1 MYGPDLRGPW
11 IYACPGTVTRAK
23 PRPGQRGTEDK
34 SALGSHENE
43 LWDLQDALDGSGE
56 AGRRHGERMLDI
68 RPETTFFWVILRPC
82 NNYHKAYAWQ
92 WVEIYQKYL
101 EGRNAADQYCNELT
115 KLLLYPREQLYVL
128 WRVCHNHACGLLMFP
143 HRRNRGS
150 LDPHSSV
157 WPLLPVTSRQ
167 FGLNCMRCTE
177 ETSVHRL
184 GRTGQDR
191 AGGSTY
197 AATESILGEDLA
209 VQLLW
214 GHPCSVNKPDG
225 LTGSPGQSVVDL
237 YFSLCW
243 DLRTIV

>member
-82 NNYHKAYAWQ
+82 TNYHKAYAWQ

-128 WRVCHNHACGLLMFP
+128 WSVCHNHACGLLMFP
-143 HRRNRGS
+143 HRRNRESRWTLTRVSGHASQS
-150 LDPHSSV
+150 LPGNSALIAWGV
-157 WPLLPVTSRQ
+157 QKRQ
-167 FGLNCMRCTE
+167 AYTDWGGQ
-177 ETSVHRL
+177 
-184 GRTGQDR
+184 GRTEQGAPPMQLQR
-191 AGGSTY
+191 AHWVKTW
-197 AATESILGEDLA
+197 
-209 VQLLW
+209 Q
-214 GHPCSVNKPDG
+214 CSFFGDTHA
-225 LTGSPGQSVVDL
+225 L
-237 YFSLCW
+237 
-243 DLRTIV
+243 